1 MLRKLYLRIL
11 LIFYKDRYFITRLK
25 DITGMLPLNSKLY
38 RIAFTHKSSR
48 LRLKDGTMV
57 DNERLEFL
65 GDAIL
70 DAVIAEYLYR
80 IYPEQDE
87 GFLTQL
93 RSKIVKRKQLNKLAQ
108 KLGMSILIKSN
119 TSMNQG
125 QKNILGNAF
134 EALIGAVYLDK
145 GYLKTKKFIIDRIL
159 ARYLDLEKLSQ
170 KESDYKSRLIEWAQ
184 KNKKEISFV
193 SKEEINVGSR
203 KMIFMSNVLI
213 MDQSYGTGAGY
224 SKKEAEQKAAEQAL
238 LKVMPA

>member
-1 MLRKLYLRIL
+1 
-11 LIFYKDRYFITRLK
+11 
-25 DITGMLPLNSKLY
+25 
-38 RIAFTHKSSR
+38 
-48 LRLKDGTMV
+48 MV